1 MACEK
6 NKPSLGGVQLLK
18 RIWLGLFLLALM
30 VGWLPAADTNSSTD
44 LLASL
49 RPSHPRLLATA
60 NVWEELRAQSTND
73 VLLGS
78 LLAQIEQDGRAA
90 LTSSP
95 LTRVLEG
102 KRLLAVSRQALDRIT
117 LWAFCHRIT
126 GEAVFLKRAQTEML
140 ALAAFEDWNPSHF
153 LDTAEMTAALA
164 IGYDWLYADL
174 DPTARTTI
182 RRAIVEKGLRQAV
195 GPEAKFTWWR
205 LRENNWNQV
214 CYGGLTLGA
223 LAVADEEPSVARRLL
238 EAARQNIV
246 HGLRAYAPDGVY
258 PEGPGYWNYG
268 TTYQVLMIAALE
280 SALGDSW
287 NLDDSPGF
295 LPSASAQLQLTG
307 PTGKPYNF
315 ADGGESVQFM
325 PSLFWFAQRLQ
336 EPDLL
341 LGQSVLLNNALA
353 QRKDDSKSAR
363 FLPLVALWW
372 NGGPRPDVP
381 VRLPLAWLG
390 DGLNPVGVFRSSWA
404 DTNALYLAFKGG
416 SASLSHA
423 HMDAGS
429 FILEADGVRW
439 ACDLGAQDYY
449 SLESK
454 GWNPFAPGQDGVRW
468 RVYRLNNFSHSTLT
482 VGGQLH
488 RMTGD
493 ARIVEFNTNTMSAT
507 VDLTKIF
514 AGLVTNVV
522 RRFQMGEKRSFTI
535 CDELSGLKPGETVR
549 WQMVTRSDVKVDRA
563 HAVLRQ
569 NGKALHAQVLSP
581 SNAKFQV
588 VAADP
593 PDDGVNAANPNTRIL
608 VINVRAP
615 ADGRVKIEV
624 RLRPEPADTSAK

>member
-1 MACEK
+1 MK
-6 NKPSLGGVQLLK
+6 Q
-18 RIWLGLFLLALM
+18 IWFGIFLLALM
-30 VGWLPAADTNSSTD
+30 IGSLSAADTNSPTD
-44 LLASL
+44 QLATL
-49 RPSHPRLLATA
+49 RPSHPRLLVTA
-60 NVWEELRAQSTND
+60 NTWTELRAQATND

-78 LLAQIEQDGRAA
+78 LLAKIERGGRAT
-90 LTSSP
+90 LKSP
-95 LTRVLEG
+95 SLTRVLEG

-117 LWAFCHRIT
+117 IWAFCYRLTREEI
-126 GEAVFLKRAQTEML
+126 FLKRAQTEIL
-140 ALAAFEDWNPSHF
+140 ALAAFEDWNPPHF

-174 DPTARTTI
+174 DPAARTTI

-195 GPEAKFTWWR
+195 GPEAKFTSWR

-223 LAVADEEPSVARRLL
+223 LAVADEEPDVARELL
-238 EAARQNIV
+238 EAARRNIT

-258 PEGPGYWNYG
+258 PEGPGYWSYG
-268 TTYQVLMIAALE
+268 TTYQVLMIAALD

-287 NLDDSPGF
+287 NLDASPGF
-295 LPSASAQLQLTG
+295 LASAAAQLQLTG

-315 ADGGESVQFM
+315 ADSGESAQFK
-325 PSLFWFAQRLQ
+325 PVLFWFARRLQ
-336 EPDLL
+336 QPELL
-341 LGQSVLLNNALA
+341 LGQQGLQNKVLAL
-353 QRKDDSKSAR
+353 RKGESEGGR
-363 FLPLVALWW
+363 VLPLVALWW
-372 NGGPRPDVP
+372 NGGPRSDVP

-390 DGLNPVGVFRSSWA
+390 NGANPVGVFRSSWM

-454 GWNPFAPGQDGVRW
+454 GWNPFASGQDGVRW
-468 RVYRLNNFSHSTLT
+468 RVYRLNNLSHNTLT
-482 VGGQLH
+482 IGGQVH
-488 RMTGD
+488 RFAGD

-507 VDLTKIF
+507 VDLTQIF
-514 AGLVTNVV
+514 EGLATNVV
-522 RRFQMGEKRSFTI
+522 RHFQMAGQRSVNI
-535 CDELSGLKPGETVR
+535 RDELSGLKPGETVR
-549 WQMVTRSDVKVDRA
+549 WQMVTRSDVTLDRG

-569 NGKALHAQVLSP
+569 NGKVLHAQVLSP
-581 SNAKFQV
+581 SDAKFEV

-608 VINVRAP
+608 VLNLHAP
-615 ADGRVKIEV
+615 ADGGLRIEV
-624 RLRPEPADTSAK
+624 ELRPESAGAIVK